1 MTLNHIEPSP
11 AEKARLLSG
20 RGTHVWILEMPKPS
34 GQDPAIKDIIK
45 RYLSGDFK
53 IIKNANGKPLIAAN
67 LDKELHIS
75 ITHSGTIMVLA
86 LSFQKPFGID
96 IETLKERAHLE
107 RLRKRYFT
115 EATPTLL
122 DFYHAWTAR
131 EAFIKALGERLF
143 LLKKPL
149 RKMHSTAPCRS
160 VPLSKPIPTEWNS
173 HGLGTGRKAASPF
186 TKSTPTRSTGGS
198 PFPPCLGAAPVSRI
212 TPPTAAP

>member
-45 RYLSGDFK
+45 RYLLGDFK

-143 LLKKPL
+143 LLKKIRVL
-149 RKMHSTAPCRS
+149 NTDQSYQIGIDHY
-160 VPLSKPIPTEWNS
+160 S
-173 HGLGTGRKAASPF
+173 HHVFFHQWDNYLLAI
-186 TKSTPTRSTGGS
+186 
-198 PFPPCLGAAPVSRI
+198 CLDKLVD
-212 TPPTAAP
+212 TNLKYFYL